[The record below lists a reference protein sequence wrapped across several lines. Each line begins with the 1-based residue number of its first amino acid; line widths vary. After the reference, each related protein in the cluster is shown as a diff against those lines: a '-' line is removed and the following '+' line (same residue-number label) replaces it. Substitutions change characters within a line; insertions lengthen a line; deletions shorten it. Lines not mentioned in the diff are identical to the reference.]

1 MRRGEIFW
9 SQCRC
14 GRAQPSNKSHQQGVD
29 RMMSIWDQVV
39 QSCPSREH
47 NQPERGCR
55 LAEGDGNGRVF
66 FRSSE
71 FDSSLLLAQR
81 IWRDL
86 SPKSKHH

>member
-1 MRRGEIFW
+1 VRRGEIFW

-55 LAEGDGNGRVF
+55 LVEGDGNCRVYF
-66 FRSSE
+66 FGQV
-71 FDSSLLLAQR
+71 SLTVLYCLR
-81 IWRDL
+81 NVFGGT
-86 SPKSKHH
+86 